1 MPAINAY
8 YFYCTSPFVIGIVL
22 PLYSGILA
30 LGKSGILIKMAI
42 LLLFLEWGL
51 GVPFVLAFGFNGI
64 AFNQPIIATVFLY
77 IYKRVLAGEG
87 ISVEILK
94 NVWNPILTSCIVGIA
109 VKLAS
114 GWLTINLPN
123 IGILFVF
130 GGSLF
135 LALQY
140 MFKKEV
146 ILEFQA
152 YAMEI
157 FNYSRGKA

>member
-1 MPAINAY
+1 MPAINAF
-8 YFYCTSPFVIGIVL
+8 YFYCTTPFLIGIIL

-30 LGKSGILIKMAI
+30 LGKSGILMEMAI

-51 GVPFVLAFGFNGI
+51 GVPFVLAFGYNGI
-64 AFNQPIIATVFLY
+64 AFNQPIIAMVFLY
-77 IYKRVLAGEG
+77 VYKHVLAREG

-94 NVWNPILTSCIVGIA
+94 NVWNPIFTSCIVGIA

-114 GWLTINLPN
+114 GCLTVNLPN
-123 IGILFVF
+123 IGILFVL

-135 LALQY
+135 LAFQY

-146 ILEFQA
+146 ILEFYA
-152 YAMEI
+152 YTMEI
-157 FNYSRGKA
+157 LSYSRGKA